1 MLGLVYDITG
11 SSKRPCP
18 TTVQHPGEHR
28 CTKALRRRGAVL
40 NGTANRDFS
49 MVAAAWRRLRRSDR
63 TLFGGQVD
71 ATAEPGEVPPL
82 AAARAADHGTYAITF
97 LVSGIATCIRTLFA
111 TQLLAGLLAAGAVAL
126 PFRN

>member
-18 TTVQHPGEHR
+18 TTVQYPGEHR

-49 MVAAAWRRLRRSDR
+49 MVGAAWRRPRRSDR
-63 TLFGGQVD
+63 SLFGGQVD
-71 ATAEPGEVPPL
+71 ARAEPGEGPPR
-82 AAARAADHGTYAITF
+82 AAARAADPDTYAITF
-97 LVSGIATCIRTLFA
+97 LVSGIAACIRTLFTA
-111 TQLLAGLLAAGAVAL
+111 QMLAGLLAAGAVAL